1 MTIALLDIRSA
12 LAAVL
17 PIAGIAKLCD
27 LKASRET
34 LSEPTSENHIGPSLR
49 PPVGACSAI
58 SRASVS
64 AHCLGELEQRGE
76 PGGPG
81 RVPRARSRPIV
92 KEGSVRRLTTT
103 VLRCLVV
110 LAALAGPAGSASAT
124 PQRPHPQRPRAHP
137 VPPPIYYGDSAALPA
152 HPTVGGMLATL
163 PPCVPSGLLQEP
175 SFAAALADARALVRT
190 GAGARGL
197 RMLAADRFTGNPDR
211 TEATAAG
218 FVAAGSPAG
227 ALAAL
232 LDAQARASRDATSLI
247 NASALLSALGRPGD
261 ALAFVDRAAQ
271 IGGLSAQA
279 FGVPERAI
287 ELNNRGLALLGLGR
301 YSAAAAALES
311 AVRLAGPVLSEAGV
325 NLAQAFNCQH
335 KRPAAFRALLA
346 GSYRRRYD
354 LVVSPP
360 IEAPS
365 ASELGLTASGA
376 PNALPKLT
384 YPPTPADA
392 TGANEVFQAL
402 DQRDGKQEASLV
414 SQITTLSAQLNAELQ
429 HASPITQRRTGN
441 LLRLAVA
448 YGGPTAGVIKF
459 PAAVEAARQAE
470 HDYTDQE
477 FGPNSPLA
485 ATCRGVVGEA
495 IRACLNHVCAPALDQ
510 AHSNWLVRMKALDG
524 AARDAAVAYGR
535 SAAPALA
542 NLTDPAHQLAKD
554 YILHF
559 DLALTSLLTG
569 EAENWDANAAD
580 LYGPPGTG
588 LGCQDESPTG
598 LYGTAGSAGGGPGPC
613 SSALAAHKLVI
624 NLVVAKLKVNCESVE
639 ASVDGPGLIAPFV
652 SLKYAFYGK
661 TVTIFAGAKVGNN
674 FGPLSGS
681 AKAGFYI
688 TGGVNGTQDFG
699 VRGSISGTIVS
710 VESGV
715 SRNWSLAGAI
725 APTPTPF
732 AGQ

>member
-1 MTIALLDIRSA
+1 MSGTGPLELTPASARVAASGKPRRRPRISA
-12 LAAVL
+12 LAV
-17 PIAGIAKLCD
+17 
-27 LKASRET
+27 
-34 LSEPTSENHIGPSLR
+34 
-49 PPVGACSAI
+49 
-58 SRASVS
+58 
-64 AHCLGELEQRGE
+64 
-76 PGGPG
+76 
-81 RVPRARSRPIV
+81 
-92 KEGSVRRLTTT
+92 
-103 VLRCLVV
+103 VV
-110 LAALAGPAGSASAT
+110 LACVVVVGVADSASAA
-124 PQRPHPQRPRAHP
+124 PRRPRPPHPT
-137 VPPPIYYGDSAALPA
+137 PPPIYYGDSAALPA
-152 HPTVGGMLATL
+152 HPTVSGLLATL
-163 PPCVPSGLLQEP
+163 PPCVPSGFMREP
-175 SFAAALADARALVRT
+175 SFDAATVDARALVSI
-190 GAGARGL
+190 GGGARGL
-197 RMLAADRFTGNPDR
+197 RTLAAVRFTGNPDR
-211 TEATAAG
+211 AESTAAG
-218 FVAAGSPAG
+218 FVAASAPAG

-232 LDAQARASRDATSLI
+232 LDAQPHAPRDATILV

-261 ALAFVDRAAQ
+261 ALAFVDRANQ
-271 IGGLSAQA
+271 IAGLRGQP

-287 ELNNRGLALLGLGR
+287 ALNNRGLALLGLGR
-301 YSAAAAALES
+301 YSAAAGALGS

-325 NLAQAFNCQH
+325 NLAQALNCQH

-365 ASELGLTASGA
+365 AGELGLTASGA

-392 TGANEVFQAL
+392 AGANEVFQAL
-402 DQRDGKQEASLV
+402 DQRDGQQEASLV
-414 SQITTLSAQLNAELQ
+414 SQITTLSARLNAELQ

-441 LLRLAVA
+441 LLRLAVG
-448 YGGPTAGVIKF
+448 YGGPTAGVIKL

-470 HDYTDQE
+470 HDYTNQE
-477 FGPNSPLA
+477 FGPNSPIA

-495 IRACLNHVCAPALDQ
+495 IRACLVHVCAPALDQ
-510 AHSNWLVRMKALDG
+510 AHSNWLARMKALDG
-524 AARDAAVAYGR
+524 AAREAAVAYGQ
-535 SAAPALA
+535 SAGPALA

-559 DLALTSLLTG
+559 DLVVTSLLTG

-580 LYGPPGTG
+580 FYGSPTTG
-588 LGCQDESPTG
+588 LVCADESATG
-598 LYGTAGSAGGGPGPC
+598 AYGADGSAGGGPGPC
-613 SSALAAHKLVI
+613 SSALAAQKLVI
-624 NLVVAKLKVNCESVE
+624 NLQIAKLKISCESVE
-639 ASVDGPGLIAPFV
+639 ASVEGPGLIAPFI

-661 TVTIFAGAKVGNN
+661 TVTIFAGGKIGNN

-699 VRGSISGTIVS
+699 VRGSISGTIGS

-715 SRNWSLAGAI
+715 SRNWSLAGAV